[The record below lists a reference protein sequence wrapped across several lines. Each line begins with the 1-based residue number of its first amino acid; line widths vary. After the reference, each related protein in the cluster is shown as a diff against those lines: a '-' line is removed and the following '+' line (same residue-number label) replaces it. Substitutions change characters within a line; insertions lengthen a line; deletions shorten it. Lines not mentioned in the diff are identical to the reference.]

1 MELTQVTKA
10 IMDDRERV
18 VNSIKVLWEK
28 ARAKAQSEMEYRKQL
43 ETEIVMLKEEKMSV
57 TLIPDIARGKCSELK
72 YKRDLAEAE
81 YKVAV
86 ASLSALETSIS
97 ALQTVSKYQSEI
109 GG

>member
-28 ARAKAQSEMEYRKQL
+28 ARAKAQTEMEYRKALQI
-43 ETEIVMLKEEKMSV
+43 EILTLKENKMAA
-57 TLIPDIARGKCSELK
+57 TLIPDIARGECAELK

-97 ALQTVSKYQSEI
+97 ALQTISKYQSEI